1 MKKIPNSFLYL
12 TVLSLPFFY
21 FRFSLVGIPTTLVEI
36 LVYLTFITFLLTKR
50 LKLNIKFLLIG
61 LIFLLGGLL
70 SALIDPNLLDG
81 LGLWKAYFF
90 DGFLFAWCVYSLEKH
105 DIEKA
110 LIPSLIFSGGICAL
124 VSLLAGNYKDG
135 RLLDLALLS
144 PNYLGMFLTPI
155 LLLAITKIIYNKK
168 INTLL
173 IGAALAMLVAIF
185 LSGSRGALLAITVGS
200 ILIFINWTKSIRLK
214 YVSLGFILIVLL
226 GSLWYFRP
234 DFTRHDRKQTSS
246 NIRYEIWKTSLII
259 IKQRPVTGVGLSNYQ
274 NYFSKMTSGQV
285 NYPEFVSPQA
295 LTAHNIFLNLFA
307 VGGIILLLS
316 FLVFLS
322 QLGLRLNPATIA
334 VWSIIIYGL
343 VDTPFFRNDLALLFW
358 ILVALTQNVTRK
370 KI

>member
-1 MKKIPNSFLYL
+1 M
-12 TVLSLPFFY
+12 
-21 FRFSLVGIPTTLVEI
+21 GIPTTLVEI
-36 LVYLTFITFLLTKR
+36 LVYLTFIAFLLTKR
-50 LKLNIKFLLIG
+50 LKLNLKFLLIG
-61 LIFLLGGLL
+61 LIFLFGGLY
-70 SALIDPNLLDG
+70 SALVDPSVLDG
-81 LGLWKAYFF
+81 LGIWKAYFF
-90 DGFLFAWCVYSLEKH
+90 DGFLIAWCIYSLEKH
-105 DIEKA
+105 EREDA
-110 LIPSLIFSGGICAL
+110 LIPALIFSGGICAL
-124 VSLLAGNYKDG
+124 ASILAGNYKDG

-144 PNYLGMFLTPI
+144 PNYLGMFLAPI
-155 LLLAITKIIYNKK
+155 LLLSIIKIIYNKK
-168 INTLL
+168 INALL
-173 IGAALAMLVAIF
+173 IGSALAMLVAVF
-185 LSGSRGALLAITVGS
+185 LSGSRGALLAIAVG
-200 ILIFINWTKSIRLK
+200 LVLVFINWTKNINLK
-214 YVSLGFILIVLL
+214 YASLGFIFIILV

-259 IKQRPVTGVGLSNYQ
+259 IKQKPVTGVGLSNYQ

-316 FLVFLS
+316 FLVYIS
-322 QLGLRLNPATIA
+322 QIGLRLNPVSIA
-334 VWSIIIYGL
+334 VWSILIYGL